1 MPNELLPFQVSRR
14 EVLKLLAGTAGSA
27 ATLPILS
34 QPARGAVCSHAARP
48 ETVVAPAYTPK
59 LFDTHQMETLAELV
73 EIIIPTDEHSPGAK
87 AARVHEY
94 IDETV
99 SDATAE
105 QKEVWL
111 KGLAAV
117 DQLAERDFGQKFLRC
132 KPDQQAALM
141 LKISRNEAH
150 PTSTEE
156 RFFKTLKDTT
166 INGYY
171 TSSIGIHQD
180 LNYSGNTYL
189 NDFPGC
195 AHPEHHGT

>member
-1 MPNELLPFQVSRR
+1 MPNQLLPFQVSRR
-14 EVLKLLAGTAGSA
+14 EVLKLLAGTASSA
-27 ATLPILS
+27 AALPILNQS
-34 QPARGAVCSHAARP
+34 VRGTVCSHAESP
-48 ETVVAPAYTPK
+48 EKVAALPYKPK
-59 LFDTHQMETLAELV
+59 LFDAHQMEMLAELV

-94 IDETV
+94 IDEIV
-99 SDATAE
+99 SDAPAE

-117 DQLAERDFGQKFLRC
+117 DQLAERDFGQKFLPC
-132 KPDQQAALM
+132 KPEQQAALM
-141 LKISRNEAH
+141 VKISRNEAH

-156 RFFKTLKDTT
+156 RFFKTLKDLT

-180 LNYSGNTYL
+180 LEYSGNTYL
-189 NDFPGC
+189 DDFPGC
-195 AHPEHHGT
+195 MHPEHRR